1 MNLNVS
7 RMGTSTNLPF
17 SRKCITGSRFKS
29 VSSCRFWEY
38 NFAPLPPTAPQKII
52 VIVIIIKTSWHVAKI
67 QHVLYNVIMIC
78 KKKKKQKERKMRYLK
93 KGALFSQLRIFPF
106 SICKWNKT
114 NLQFH
119 SVIQEIFE
127 KNGTESY
134 ITFRD
139 GFRLV
144 LNIRLKVQSLS
155 WWC

>member
-1 MNLNVS
+1 
-7 RMGTSTNLPF
+7 
-17 SRKCITGSRFKS
+17 
-29 VSSCRFWEY
+29 
-38 NFAPLPPTAPQKII
+38 
-52 VIVIIIKTSWHVAKI
+52 
-67 QHVLYNVIMIC
+67 
-78 KKKKKQKERKMRYLK
+78 MRYLK

-134 ITFRD
+134 IRFRD